1 MSDSQSY
8 FKKNYIPNKEK
19 MIWKD
24 LKEKWGT
31 QEKGFLLVK
40 FKLVLAL
47 GRFRLL
53 CGIVILTATKI
64 TQYLYFLIKF
74 GASLSQMVLTCNIVY
89 QPKVVINL

>member
-1 MSDSQSY
+1 MSDSLFY
-8 FKKNYIPNKEK
+8 LYRNYASNKEK

-64 TQYLYFLIKF
+64 TQYYILIPNF
-74 GASLSQMVLTCNIVY
+74 VRL
-89 QPKVVINL
+89 

>member
-1 MSDSQSY
+1 MER
-8 FKKNYIPNKEK
+8 FV
-19 MIWKD
+19 
-24 LKEKWGT
+24 EKWGT

-64 TQYLYFLIKF
+64 TQYYILIPNF
-74 GASLSQMVLTCNIVY
+74 VRL
-89 QPKVVINL
+89 